1 MSILKKSMRWMAL
14 TVLLHLLA
22 ACAAPTYAPLS
33 PPPPP
38 PPPPAPMAAAPAM
51 LYRSQLAP
59 GPVTLYGVA
68 DVSLD
73 TAKPA
78 PAAQRKVHYEGTIKL
93 VATQPVKVIEQAVD
107 WVRQAGGYV
116 ESLTGQQVVLQIPAA
131 RFRTLYDQMLGLGD
145 VVDKSLS
152 ARDVTEE
159 FLDVDMRLGQAK
171 ATRDRLLALIQKAQ
185 DHKEKLRLLREVE
198 RLSTEIES
206 LESQMARLRT
216 LVDYSRLTLN
226 VEGRKAFEGRAPQ
239 EPRGFNWIAAL
250 ATTRPLDGDA
260 GRFALAVPVG
270 MVDLGTAAQLWSA
283 ASPDGVTLATQQRPN
298 EPRGATRFWVDA
310 LQARLK
316 DRFAQVEQKT
326 AGDFTVLRLV
336 SQDEPRFVYW
346 IAVAA
351 KDEKLLVAQAYFPS
365 LDHERRFGEPVLA
378 SLKGGVK

>member
-1 MSILKKSMRWMAL
+1 MSIVKKSVRWMAL

-22 ACAAPTYAPLS
+22 ACAAANYEPYAPS
-33 PPPPP
+33 SSPP
-38 PPPPAPMAAAPAM
+38 PPPPAPVAAAPAM
-51 LYRSQLAP
+51 AYRSAP
-59 GPVTLYGVA
+59 APVALYGVA
-68 DVSLD
+68 DVSQ
-73 TAKPA
+73 AKPA
-78 PAAQRKVHYEGTIKL
+78 PAAQRKVHYEGAINL

-131 RFRTLYDQMLGLGD
+131 RFRPLYDQMLGLGD

-159 FLDVDMRLGQAK
+159 FLDVDMRLAQAK

-185 DHKEKLRLLREVE
+185 DHREKLRLLREVE
-198 RLSTEIES
+198 RLSSEIES

-239 EPRGFNWIAAL
+239 EPRGFNWMAAL
-250 ATTRPLDGDA
+250 ATARPLDGDA
-260 GRFALAVPVG
+260 VRFALAVPVG
-270 MVDLGTAAQLWSA
+270 MVDLSTAAQLWSA
-283 ASPDGVTLATQQRPN
+283 ASPDGVTLATQQRRN
-298 EPRGATRFWVDA
+298 EPRGATRFWADA

-316 DRFAQVEQKT
+316 DRFAQVEQKA
-326 AGDFTVLRLV
+326 AGDFTVLRLT

-346 IAVAA
+346 IAVAT
-351 KDEKLLVAQAYFPS
+351 KDEKLFVAQAYFPS
-365 LDHERRFGEPVLA
+365 LDHERRFGEAVLA